1 MAVMASLCFLL
12 LLSASLSNSVS
23 GDADIGGE
31 QSPADVQV
39 SVKDGGSDIKLN
51 AVAEPLTT
59 GGEKTDPLEDSVT
72 PGTEEST
79 EPPSTEE
86 ENSTGSPKSVVTT
99 TTTDADDATT
109 AASTEPP
116 E

>member
-12 LLSASLSNSVS
+12 LLSAGISNSVS

-31 QSPADVQV
+31 QSPAYVHV
-39 SVKDGGSDIKLN
+39 SGKDGGSDIKVDT
-51 AVAEPLTT
+51 VAEPPTT
-59 GGEKTDPLEDSVT
+59 GDEETNPPEDSVT
-72 PGTEEST
+72 PGTDESI

-86 ENSTGSPKSVVTT
+86 ENSTGSPKSVGTT

-109 AASTEPP
+109 AGSTEPP